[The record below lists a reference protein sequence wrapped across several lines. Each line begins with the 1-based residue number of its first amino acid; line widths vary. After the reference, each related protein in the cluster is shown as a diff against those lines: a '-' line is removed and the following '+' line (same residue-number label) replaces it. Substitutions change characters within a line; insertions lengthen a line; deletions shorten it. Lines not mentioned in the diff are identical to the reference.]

1 MSEGT
6 VEKLVAGGDG
16 LVRVEG
22 RVVFVPFTLPG
33 EEVRL
38 EIVSRRR
45 SFAAGELREVLRAS
59 PRRVEPPC
67 PVFGTCGGC
76 AWQHID
82 YGEQLRLKAAL
93 AGEALARVGRLG
105 PADLPAS
112 GVPLPAPSAPYGY
125 RNRVQ
130 LHLDRQGRLGYLR
143 RGSHELVPVRGCPI
157 AAPPIDAW
165 LADPGRRLPS
175 GRERFQVFG
184 FEGGLAVEGAG
195 AGPLRVQVLGRPF
208 ELQAEAFFQSNLG
221 LLPGLV
227 TAAVEGLSGR
237 RVLDLY
243 SGVGLFAA
251 FLAASFDEVV
261 AVEESPLSLSYA
273 RRNVPARASFH
284 AARVEDWIRSPA
296 AAGEADAA
304 LVDPPRS
311 GLSPAVVRFL
321 LERRPARLSYVSCD
335 AATLARDLGRL
346 LAGGYRL
353 EELRLFDFYPQ
364 TAHLEALARLVRR
377 G

>member
-1 MSEGT
+1 MHEGT

-22 RVVFVPFTLPG
+22 QVVFVPFTLPG

-38 EIVSRRR
+38 RIVSRRR
-45 SFAAGELREVLRAS
+45 SFAAGELGEVRRAS
-59 PRRVEPPC
+59 PHRVGPPC

-82 YGEQLRLKAAL
+82 YAEQLRLKAAL
-93 AGEALARVGRLG
+93 AEEALARIGRLRPG
-105 PADLPAS
+105 DLPAS
-112 GVPLPAPSAPYGY
+112 WGAGAPLPAASAPYGY

-130 LHLDRQGRLGYLR
+130 LHRGARGRLGYLR
-143 RGSHELVPVRGCPI
+143 RGSHELVSVRGCPI
-157 AAPPIDAW
+157 AVPAINAFLAAPE
-165 LADPGRRLPS
+165 GRLPA

-184 FEGGLAVEGAG
+184 FEDQAAVEGT
-195 AGPLRVQVLGRPF
+195 GPLRVPVLDRTI
-208 ELQAEAFFQSNLG
+208 ELQVEAFFQSNLG
-221 LLPGLV
+221 LLPLLV
-227 TAAVEGLSGR
+227 GAAIEGLSGR

-251 FLAASFDEVV
+251 FLADSFDEVIV
-261 AVEESPLSLSYA
+261 VEENPLSLSYA
-273 RRNVPARASFH
+273 RRNVPARARFH

-311 GLSPAVVRFL
+311 GLSPEVLHFL
-321 LERRPARLSYVSCD
+321 LERRPRRLSYVSCD

-353 EELRLFDFYPQ
+353 EDLRLFDFYPQ
-364 TAHLEALARLVRR
+364 TAHLEALARLAC
-377 G
+377 